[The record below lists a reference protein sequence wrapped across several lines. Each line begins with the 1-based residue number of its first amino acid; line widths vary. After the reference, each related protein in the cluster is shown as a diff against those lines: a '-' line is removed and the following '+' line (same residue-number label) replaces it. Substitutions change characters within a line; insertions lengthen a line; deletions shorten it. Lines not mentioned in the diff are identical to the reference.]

1 MRWLGWLV
9 VLTAILLGVAL
20 FALTDAKPK
29 LTRSAQVS
37 MADLERGKAIVGSL
51 GLRRMREGEVRQL
64 ALTESDLDKGVNYLA
79 HHLAGGSASAQIVK
93 SKLQLRLQV
102 RASFPV
108 PLPGGN
114 RRYVNLELVLAS
126 GDTILQPV
134 QLHLGKLDLP
144 AGFSGKLVR
153 WGLARSAYGN
163 ELAAARGLLDSAQL
177 SGQNLV
183 LRFTWRN
190 AVMQKMLAGG
200 AAQGVDEATLK
211 VYRDRL
217 GAQRSGDFAI
227 LLGEAFALAQ
237 ARSKSGDPVAEN
249 RAALTVLAE
258 RALGSRL
265 LSKQGMARI
274 DRRTSIKLAGRNDF
288 AQHFALSAFLA
299 ATGGENLSNL
309 AGLYKELNDAQA
321 GSGFSF
327 NDLAADLA
335 GSHLG
340 EVSTGSRAA
349 ALQMQKKL
357 ANVRDAGTFFPKVR
371 DLPEFISQ
379 AEFQRRFGGVGQPD
393 YQRMMQRIE
402 KRIAELAIYRD

>member
-9 VLTAILLGVAL
+9 LLPVILLAVAL

-37 MADLERGKAIVGSL
+37 MADLDRGKAIVSSL

-93 SKLQLRLQV
+93 SKLRLQLQV
-102 RASFPV
+102 RASFPAH
-108 PLPGGN
+108 LPGGK

-126 GDTILQPV
+126 GDIILQPA
-134 QLHLGKLDLP
+134 QLRLGKLDLP
-144 AGFSGKLVR
+144 ARFSGKLVR
-153 WGLARSAYGN
+153 WGLARSAYGK

-200 AAQGVDEATLK
+200 AAEGVDNATLK
-211 VYRDRL
+211 VYRDQL
-217 GAQRSGDFAI
+217 GALSSGDFVI

-299 ATGGENLSNL
+299 ATSGENLSNL
-309 AGLYKELNDAQA
+309 AGLYKELKDAQA

-327 NDLAADLA
+327 NDLAADQA
-335 GSHLG
+335 GSRLG
-340 EVSTGSRAA
+340 EVSTESRAA
-349 ALQMQKKL
+349 ALRMQNKL

-379 AEFQRRFGGVGQPD
+379 AEFQRRFGGVGQPA
-393 YQRMMQRIE
+393 YQHMMQRIE

>member
-9 VLTAILLGVAL
+9 VLPAILLAGAF

-37 MADLERGKAIVGSL
+37 MADLERGKAIVSSL

-64 ALTESDLDKGVNYLA
+64 ALAESDLDKGVNYLA
-79 HHLAGGSASAQIVK
+79 HHLAGGSGSAQIVR
-93 SKLQLRLQV
+93 SKLQLRV
-102 RASFPV
+102 SFPLPL

-114 RRYVNLELVLAS
+114 RRFVNLELVLAA
-126 GDTILQPV
+126 GDAILQPA
-134 QLHLGKLDLP
+134 QLRLGKLDLP
-144 AGFSGKLVR
+144 ARFAGKLVR

-177 SGQNLV
+177 DGQTLV

-211 VYRDRL
+211 IYRDRL
-217 GAQRSGDFAI
+217 GALHSGDFAI
-227 LLGEAFALAQ
+227 LLGEAFALAR

-265 LSKQGMARI
+265 LSKQGMART

-309 AGLYKELNDAQA
+309 AGLYKELKDAQA

-335 GSHLG
+335 GSRLG

-349 ALQMQKKL
+349 ALRMQNKL
-357 ANVRDAGTFFPKVR
+357 ANVRDARTFFPDVR
-371 DLPEFISQ
+371 DLPEFLSQ
-379 AEFQRRFGGVGQPD
+379 AEFQRRFGGVGQSA

-402 KRIAELAIYRD
+402 KRIAELAIYQD

>member
-1 MRWLGWLV
+1 MRWLFG
-9 VLTAILLGVAL
+9 LLALAALLFAVAF
-20 FALTDAKPK
+20 FALTDAKPM

-37 MADLERGKAIVGSL
+37 MADLDRGKAIVSSL
-51 GLRRMREGEVRQL
+51 KLRRMREGQVRQF

-79 HHLAGGSASAQIVK
+79 QHLAHGSASARIVL
-93 SKLQLRLQV
+93 SKLQLR
-102 RASFPV
+102 ASFPL
-108 PLPGGN
+108 PLPAGK
-114 RRYVNLELVLAS
+114 RRYINLELVLAS
-126 GDTILQPV
+126 GETILQPV
-134 QLHLGKLDLP
+134 KLRLGKLDLP

-190 AVMQKMLAGG
+190 AAMQKMLAGG

-211 VYRDRL
+211 VYRDQL
-217 GAQRSGDFAI
+217 GTQRSGDFAI

-237 ARSKSGDPVAEN
+237 ARSKSADPVAEN

-265 LSKQGMARI
+265 LSKQGVARI

-309 AGLYKELNDAQA
+309 AGLYKELKDAQA

-335 GSHLG
+335 GSRLG

-349 ALQMQKKL
+349 ALRLQKKL

-371 DLPEFISQ
+371 DLPEFLSQ
-379 AEFQRRFGGVGQPD
+379 AEFQRRFGGVGQPA